1 MLFKKALRR
10 DLANLAGVVFATLF
24 TIMVTT
30 TLIRLLGRAA
40 AGGVDTA
47 SVLPLIAFSA
57 INFLPV
63 LLVLT
68 LYIAVLMAITRA
80 YRDSEMVIW
89 FACGQSIAQWIR
101 PVLGFSLPFVVVIAA
116 VAFFVAPWANRQ
128 TSDYQ
133 KRFAQREDISQVAA
147 GQFRESASA
156 SRVFFVESISEDQR
170 SVRNVFVT
178 QSQGEKLTI
187 VAAAGGHIRQ
197 DPNGDRFLVLEKGRR
212 YDGDRASPAFR
223 LTEFELYG
231 LRLDPKPDISPDDS
245 ARVKSTLELIREG
258 TPRGMGELLWR
269 VSLPISAVMLG
280 LLAVPMSSF
289 NPRVG
294 RSVNLI
300 VALLIYVIYSN
311 LISLSQAWVA
321 QERIGFGV
329 GVWVVHAGLAVVV
342 ALMYWRRLTLP
353 RLRMPS
359 LRRARA

>member
-101 PVLGFSLPFVVVIAA
+101 PVLGFAVPFVVVIAA
-116 VAFFVAPWANRQ
+116 VAFLVAPWANRQ

-321 QERIGFGV
+321 QERISFGV

>member
-101 PVLGFSLPFVVVIAA
+101 PVLGFAVPFVVVIAA
-116 VAFFVAPWANRQ
+116 VAFLVAPWANRQ

-212 YDGDRASPAFR
+212 YDGDHASPAFR

-321 QERIGFGV
+321 QERISFGV

>member
-68 LYIAVLMAITRA
+68 LYVAVLMAITRA

-156 SRVFFVESISEDQR
+156 SRVFFVESISDDQR

-342 ALMYWRRLTLP
+342 AAMYWRRLTLP

>member
-116 VAFFVAPWANRQ
+116 VAFLVAPWANRQ

-321 QERIGFGV
+321 QERISFGV

-342 ALMYWRRLTLP
+342 AVMYWRRLTLP